1 MTVVVLDVEDGEVL
15 AGFGVEWCEVE
26 GVLRDEWVVP
36 AFVEWCEVERVLR
49 DEWVVPALVNRRE
62 LAPRLDV
69 VLDLCERVEL
79 VTFCVGFVGAPF
91 TDDIENIVIA
101 RTN

>member
-1 MTVVVLDVEDGEVL
+1 MTVVVLDVEDWEVL
-15 AGFGVEWCEVE
+15 AGFGVDWCEVE

-36 AFVEWCEVERVLR
+36 AFVDCRE
-49 DEWVVPALVNRRE
+49 PA
-62 LAPRLDV
+62 PWLDA
-69 VLDLCERVEL
+69 VLDLCKRVEL